1 MQPSVSVNR
10 TTLHPQGVKPHVP
23 HSQIEEVYNYE
34 TSMLNPFFVGIARQ
48 GKYRL

>member
-1 MQPSVSVNR
+1 MLPNVSVNR

-23 HSQIEEVYNYE
+23 HSQIEEVCMCE
-34 TSMLNPFFVGIARQ
+34 TLIADLCAGITRQ

>member
-10 TTLHPQGVKPHVP
+10 TTLHPQGVKPHVS
-23 HSQIEEVYNYE
+23 HSQIEEVCNYE
-34 TSMLNPFFVGIARQ
+34 TLIAKSFAGIARQ